1 MLRKSSH
8 TTLSTSQAE
17 ELAIRAL
24 TFLASEPDHL
34 AKFMNFT
41 GMEPD
46 DIAASAGTAHF
57 QAALL
62 EHLLRDETLLLTFC
76 GNENIDPALIEPARH
91 LLSGSESS

>member
-1 MLRKSSH
+1 
-8 TTLSTSQAE
+8 
-17 ELAIRAL
+17 
-24 TFLASEPDHL
+24 
-34 AKFMNFT
+34 MNFT

-46 DIAASAGTAHF
+46 DIAANAGSAHF

-91 LLSGSESS
+91 LLLVDQKAADMRIGIDLGGTKISVIALEDDGSTSFETRVKTPAK